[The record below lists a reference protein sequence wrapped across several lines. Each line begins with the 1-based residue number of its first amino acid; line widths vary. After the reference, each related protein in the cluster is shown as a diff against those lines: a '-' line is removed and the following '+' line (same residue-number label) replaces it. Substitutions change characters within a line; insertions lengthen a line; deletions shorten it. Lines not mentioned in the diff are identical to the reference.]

1 MMRSLYAGISG
12 LKNHQTRMDV
22 VGNNISNVNTVGF
35 KAGRA
40 TFQDSLSQQIAG
52 ATRPGGLGEGVGGTN
67 PLQIGLGSGVASVD
81 TLHSQG
87 NLQTTG
93 QTTDLAIEGG
103 AFFVVGDG
111 VNQYYTRDGA
121 FSLDALGQLVMPSN
135 GMVLQGL
142 NADDEGN
149 FPATGV
155 VDNIQIPFNTQA
167 PARATTA
174 VQFGRNLDADSIA
187 KGTVTASKRFL
198 TVADTARPF
207 NGIYNASGKNL
218 GIQVG
223 DTLTFSATDTTAPA
237 LPNGQQ
243 PVREMTLTIDATST
257 LQDILARAQSLLT
270 TASPAGLGSA
280 GATVTLDP
288 VTGAVRVQAG
298 STPVAD
304 FQVMSDRPI
313 SSPLVTDAFQVKP
326 RIPASPD
333 PLSFDNTQA
342 LRSTVRPT
350 TLLANVFDENGHAL
364 GLEGPTGTGGN
375 ADILSFTGAI
385 NGAVDPATT
394 LDYDPATTTMNDL
407 LTGLRNQLRLPLT
420 DGTINNYP
428 TVSLNEAG
436 SDDNI
441 NDGTIVVRGL
451 PEKAFSLSD
460 VSIRSSNG
468 NNSGTAPSYF
478 NSNMSF
484 TDIQKARDT
493 GVVPTS
499 ITVYDDAG
507 YPHNISVTF
516 THSQEPDTWLWQAST
531 AGTETLLGG
540 QRGSVTFGPDGT
552 VSTFAFQDQ
561 ASALQ
566 IDPGNGSGVMNITLD
581 PGGPGSFQGLTQ
593 FRSPSTAAA
602 LGQDGHAMGQLQSI
616 AIGGDGVVTGV
627 FDNGVSRA
635 LAQIMVADFTNP
647 GGLTKES
654 ESVYKAS
661 ANSGDP
667 VYGRPGT
674 QSTSVIKPGTLEM
687 SNVDI
692 AAEFTEMITTQR
704 GYQANSRV
712 ISTSD
717 KFLEEL
723 VNLVR

>member
-52 ATRPGGLGEGVGGTN
+52 ATRPGGLGDGVGGTN

-111 VNQYYTRDGA
+111 VNQFYTRNGS
-121 FSLDALGQLVMPSN
+121 FSLDARGQLVMPSS

-155 VDNIQIPFNTQA
+155 VDNIQIPFNIQA
-167 PARATTA
+167 PARATTE

-187 KGTVTASKRFL
+187 RGTITYSKRFL
-198 TVADTARPF
+198 TPVESAQGFA
-207 NGIYNASGKNL
+207 GIYNNSGENL
-218 GIQVG
+218 GLQIG
-223 DTLTFSATDTTAPA
+223 DTLTFSGTDLGAPV

-243 PVREMTLTIDATST
+243 PVREMTYAVTQATT
-257 LQDILARAQSLLT
+257 LQDILTRMQTFLSSP
-270 TASPAGLGSA
+270 SPAGLGST
-280 GATVTLDP
+280 GATVTLSA
-288 VTGAVRVQAG
+288 TGEVIVSAG
-298 STPVAD
+298 GSDIAD

-313 SSPLVTDAFQVKP
+313 SSPLVTDAFQIAA
-326 RIPASPD
+326 RIGASTSD
-333 PLSFDNTQA
+333 QT
-342 LRSTVRPT
+342 
-350 TLLANVFDENGHAL
+350 L
-364 GLEGPTGTGGN
+364 GLRAPATAETLVANIYDEAGNSTGLQDN
-375 ADILSFTGAI
+375 DEFLFSGAI
-385 NGAVDPATT
+385 NGAVDPTT
-394 LDYDPATTTMNDL
+394 PTPYNSATTTMGDL
-407 LTGLRNQLRLPLT
+407 LTGLRNQLRLPMT
-420 DGTINNYP
+420 DGTINNTP
-428 TVSLNEAG
+428 TVSMNAAG
-436 SDDNI
+436 TDDNI
-441 NDGTIVVRGL
+441 PDGTIVVRGL
-451 PEKAFSLSD
+451 PEEAFSLTD
-460 VSIRSSNG
+460 VSIRAT
-468 NNSGTAPSYF
+468 NSDNAAPAPSIF

-484 TDIQKARDT
+484 KDFQTARDT

-507 YPHNISVTF
+507 YAHNISVTF
-516 THSQEPDTWLWQAST
+516 IHSQEPDTWLWEASS
-531 AGTETLLGG
+531 AGTETLLAG

-561 ASALQ
+561 SSVLQ
-566 IDPGNGSGVMNITLD
+566 IDPGNGSGIMNITLD

-602 LGQDGHAMGQLQSI
+602 LGQDGHTMGQLQSI

-635 LAQIMVADFTNP
+635 LAQIMIADFTNP
-647 GGLTKES
+647 GGLSKQS
-654 ESVYKAS
+654 ESVYKAT

-667 VYGRPGT
+667 VYGRPGS

>member
-40 TFQDSLSQQIAG
+40 TFQDSLSQQISG

-111 VNQYYTRDGA
+111 VNQFYTRNGS
-121 FSLDALGQLVMPSN
+121 FSLDAMGQLVMPSN

-167 PARATTA
+167 SARATTE

-187 KGTVTASKRFL
+187 RGTVTVSRRFL
-198 TVADTARPF
+198 TQVDGPQAF
-207 NGIYNASGKNL
+207 NGIYNSSGVNL
-218 GIQVG
+218 GLQIG
-223 DTLTFSATDTTAPA
+223 DTLTFSGTDTA
-237 LPNGQQ
+237 GDVQ
-243 PVREMTLTIDATST
+243 EMTIKIGTQLGEAAT
-257 LQDILARAQSLLT
+257 LNDILTRINTFLT
-270 TASPAGLGSA
+270 SPAGLGSA
-280 GATVTLDP
+280 GASATLDP
-288 VTGAVRVQAG
+288 TTGQVTITGGALG
-298 STPVAD
+298 IND

-313 SSPLVTDAFQVKP
+313 SSPLVTDAFQVNP
-326 RIPASPD
+326 RIAAGGSD
-333 PLSFDNTQA
+333 QTQA
-342 LRSTVRPT
+342 LRAPATEA
-350 TLLANVFDENGHAL
+350 TLLANVFDANGRAM
-364 GLEGPTGTGGN
+364 GLEGNTGTGGN
-375 ADILSFTGAI
+375 ADRLGFYGAI
-385 NGAVDPATT
+385 NGTVDPPG
-394 LDYDPATTTMNDL
+394 DIEYDPATTTMGDL

-428 TVSLNEAG
+428 TVSMNVAG

-441 NDGTIVVRGL
+441 EDGTIVVRGL
-451 PEKAFSLSD
+451 PEQAFSLTD
-460 VSIRSSNG
+460 VSIRATNG
-468 NNSGTAPSYF
+468 NNGGTAPSYF

-484 TDIQKARDT
+484 TDFQKARDT

-507 YPHNISVTF
+507 FPHNISVTF
-516 THSQEPDTWLWQAST
+516 THSQEPDTWLWEAST
-531 AGTETLLGG
+531 AGTETLLAG

-561 ASALQ
+561 SSALQ
-566 IDPGNGSGVMNITLD
+566 IDPGNGSGVMSIRLD

-616 AIGGDGVVTGV
+616 AIGGDGVVMGV

-647 GGLTKES
+647 GGLSKES
-654 ESVYKAS
+654 ESVYKAT

-667 VYGRPGT
+667 VYGRPGS